1 MLVLMKTEFWKLKRY
16 HMVWAGVFLMLLSVL
31 LTVFSTTAQDGSV
44 WTFSFFVEQV
54 LKNNITT
61 IFPMCIAL
69 ITGYIISREG
79 TDDTLKNILTVPLSF
94 PALLAGKLAVCGLL
108 SLFLGIVSTV
118 FTVMAS
124 SLLGFPG
131 GDFPAVM
138 QAGLQITANCLLLYI
153 AVLPIIAIAARIPN
167 GHLIGAVVAFVYG
180 YGGMFAAG
188 NMTLA
193 NLYPVTASMG
203 LIGYRSYDAA
213 VHWNPLLCMLS
224 LLAALLIAAAFV
236 ATAKKGAAPKTA
248 KKPKRGITKKGWKG
262 VSNNMKKRVKI
273 TIGVVAVLLIGLVG
287 FCAWFLSGSGST
299 EYYAQIDN
307 TKVEQ
312 VDSNGGVIN
321 FKGGLPYSYTL
332 LSYDENG
339 NENEITFGTSRE
351 LREGAFIRLTVMPAR
366 GVLDWSEVQYDEL
379 PAAVQNHYSAP
390 SDDSGN

>member
-118 FTVMAS
+118 FTVTAS

-138 QAGLQITANCLLLYI
+138 QAGLQITFNCLFLYI

-188 NMTLA
+188 SMTLA

-248 KKPKRGITKKGWKG
+248 KKPKRVITKKGWYG
-262 VSNNMKKRVKI
+262 VSNNMKKKLKI
-273 TIGVVAVLLIGLVG
+273 IIGVVAVFLIGLVG
-287 FCAWFLSGSGST
+287 FCAWFLSGSGSA
-299 EYYAQIDN
+299 EYYAQIDS

-312 VDSNGGVIN
+312 VDSNGGVIS
-321 FKGGLPYSYTL
+321 FKGNLPYSYTL

-339 NENEITFGTSRE
+339 SEKEITFGTSRE
-351 LREGAFIRLTVMPAR
+351 LRDGAFIRLTVMPVR
-366 GVLDWSEVQYDEL
+366 GVLDWSEVQYGEL